1 MTIEG
6 LIKDPANP
14 DVLQRAYIN
23 APASYIDLSSVCVEE
38 ILSVDVCNKETGE
51 IILHQDFFVSKGE

>member
-14 DVLQRAYIN
+14 DVLQN
-23 APASYIDLSSVCVEE
+23 VHASYIDLSSVCVEE

>member
-1 MTIEG
+1 MTTEG

-14 DVLQRAYIN
+14 DVLQMAYIN
-23 APASYIDLSSVCVEE
+23 VTTSVCVEE